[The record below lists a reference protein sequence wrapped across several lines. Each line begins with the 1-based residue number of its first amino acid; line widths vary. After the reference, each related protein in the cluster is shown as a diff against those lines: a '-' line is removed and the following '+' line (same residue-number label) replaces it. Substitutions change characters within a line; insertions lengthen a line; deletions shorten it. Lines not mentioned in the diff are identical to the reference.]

1 MEFRCE
7 VCGKKSTTSAG
18 LALHMKVFH
27 KEAKLPEK
35 TVEKPKPKKQKA
47 AKSAKKTK
55 EETTNVVDTK
65 EISKK
70 GIAEYKAIKKAFK
83 QKPTGIEMGDKVKK
97 AAIKKIFPSG
107 MESRLLKTTRSTN
120 VHKFLEASYDAIVLI
135 SNNGWRRVRLVGPTT
150 LITWAE
156 GPMNDGYKVTYPN
169 LSKRR

>member
-1 MEFRCE
+1 MWQEKHNKCWA
-7 VCGKKSTTSAG
+7 CSTHES
-18 LALHMKVFH
+18 LFSLSLSQ
-27 KEAKLPEK
+27 EAKLPEK

-47 AKSAKKTK
+47 TKSAKKAK

-107 MESRLLKTTRSTN
+107 MESRLLTSTRSTN

-135 SNNGWRRVRLVGPTT
+135 SNNGWRRADWLDQPH
-150 LITWAE
+150 
-156 GPMNDGYKVTYPN
+156 
-169 LSKRR
+169 LSPGLRDQ